1 MASSATLVP
10 RQRRDLSMQEAV
22 LLCGRLKA
30 HSQNALFRD
39 QPLVCEDMR
48 LAALSMEAMTRSFH
62 RSDLLAIEE

>member
-1 MASSATLVP
+1 MASSASVVP
-10 RQRRDLSMQEAV
+10 RQHRDMSMREV
-22 LLCGRLKA
+22 FLLCDRLKA
-30 HSQNALFRD
+30 HAQNALFRG